1 MDGVSQDFQVWPQH
15 AAAVYGRALAGGPL
29 VVCEHAA
36 RTIPPGLNDLG
47 LPQEALVSHV
57 AWDIGAL
64 DVALR
69 LSAHLGAA
77 CVAGTISRLVYDC
90 NRPLEAAGAIPE
102 ESEIYKIPGNQGLSP
117 AQRQQRFDAV
127 HQPFHDAV
135 DHVAKR
141 AGTAS
146 ALITVHSFTPI
157 YHGKPRDTELGLLF
171 DADPRL
177 AQALLKATGPT
188 GLKAAL
194 NVPYGPQDGVM
205 HTLHLHGQNRG
216 IPHVMIEIRNDLVDT
231 PGKAQSMAD
240 RLFPALQMA
249 LAEVCP

>member
-1 MDGVSQDFQVWPQH
+1 MNGISQDFQVWPQH
-15 AAAVYGRALAGGPL
+15 AAAVYGYAVAGGPL

-47 LPQEALVSHV
+47 LPPEALVSHV

-69 LSAHLGAA
+69 LSAHLGAP
-77 CVAGTISRLVYDC
+77 CIAGTISRLVYDC

-102 ESEIYKIPGNQGLSP
+102 KSEIYQIPGNQGLSVS
-117 AQRQQRFDAV
+117 QRRQRFDAV

-135 DHVAKR
+135 DHVANG
-141 AGTAS
+141 AGNLS
-146 ALITVHSFTPI
+146 ALLTVHTFTPVF
-157 YHGKPRDTELGLLF
+157 HGKPRRTELGLLC

-177 AQALLKATGPT
+177 AKALLKAVEPT

-194 NVPYGPQDGVM
+194 NAPYGPQDGVM
-205 HTLHLHGQNRG
+205 HTLQRHGQKRD
-216 IPHVMIEIRNDLVDT
+216 IPHVMIEVRNDLVDT
-231 PGKAQSMAD
+231 PRKAQSMAD
-240 RLFPALQMA
+240 RLYPAVQSA
-249 LAEVCP
+249 LAEVRP